1 MLVGVSFFQDARDRE
16 PAHTMSICIIRTD
29 IEVVSIKWA
38 IQVRTDAAIRQRPV
52 GVHAHTAVP
61 RVAPSKTRREER
73 RASSI
78 EERVRY
84 L

>member
-1 MLVGVSFFQDARDRE
+1 
-16 PAHTMSICIIRTD
+16 MSIGLIHTD

-38 IQVRTDAAIRQRPV
+38 TQVRTDATIRQRPV
-52 GVHAHTAVP
+52 GVRAHTAVP